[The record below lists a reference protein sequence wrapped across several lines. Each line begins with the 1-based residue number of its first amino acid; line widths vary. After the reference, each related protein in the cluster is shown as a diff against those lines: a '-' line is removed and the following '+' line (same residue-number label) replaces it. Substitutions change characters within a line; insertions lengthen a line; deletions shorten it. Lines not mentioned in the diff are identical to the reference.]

1 MTFVILVRSV
11 RAFYMYVFL
20 RMDTIAAVARL
31 CLQSRIGQIAS
42 QLPSYTVPE
51 CRSLV
56 KTLVSGVKTITWGA
70 STCKAPNLD
79 PVFLQNKQFLPRE
92 TLVYVRLVH
101 FALRALDIYTIN
113 VGPSGQQHVRPAK

>member
-1 MTFVILVRSV
+1 MQTEWSLRLTLSV
-11 RAFYMYVFL
+11 SDMCT
-20 RMDTIAAVARL
+20 DRL
-31 CLQSRIGQIAS
+31 YCNRLLQSRIGQIAS
-42 QLPSYTVPE
+42 QLPNYTVPD

-70 STCKAPNLD
+70 STCKAPTLD
-79 PVFLQNKQFLPRE
+79 PMFLQNKQFLAKE